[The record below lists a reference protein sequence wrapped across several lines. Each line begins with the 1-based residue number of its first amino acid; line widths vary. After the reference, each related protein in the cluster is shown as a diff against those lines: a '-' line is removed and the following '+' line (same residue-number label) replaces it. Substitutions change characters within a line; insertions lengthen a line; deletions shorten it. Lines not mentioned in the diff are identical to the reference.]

1 MGGKTVPQGVHR
13 HMLAQTGRD
22 ASRPASGVQNG
33 RLERSLAIATGKQPA
48 RRSSESP
55 IGPKDL
61 EKLRREHHVTIPAA
75 LTLFDPD
82 HHPLAIDISDL
93 EENDLRDA
101 QPGGVDR
108 RQCGA
113 ALDSG
118 SPPKSSPPRRR

>member
-1 MGGKTVPQGVHR
+1 
-13 HMLAQTGRD
+13 MLAQTGRD
-22 ASRPASGVQNG
+22 ASRTASGVQNG

-61 EKLRREHHVTIPAA
+61 QKLRREHHVTIPAA

-101 QPGGVDR
+101 
-108 RQCGA
+108 
-113 ALDSG
+113 
-118 SPPKSSPPRRR
+118 